1 VTTHVER
8 SIEVA
13 VPVRA
18 AYDQWTRFEEF
29 PRFMSGVEEVRQVGD
44 AMTHWVAQIAGVRR
58 EWDAAIVEQVPD
70 EKVAWAATTGATNA
84 GTVFFDRVGTD
95 RTRVRLTLDFEPEGL
110 VERLG
115 DVLDVVDRQAVADLD
130 RFKEFIEGQRSASGG
145 WRGTIEDGD
154 VVSEGTGQQ
163 TNAGLAGATAG
174 ATSGRET
181 ADDVPGDVVAVGPTG
196 GTESTLH
203 TEAGEGRSTA
213 PAGDDTVLGHSGDPV
228 AVDPAAVG
236 GTGHGNA
243 GDAER
248 TGTAAG
254 AGSSSDAGVA
264 GFGTDTGLS
273 SSSTSGVLTGDP
285 GSASRTGSDDAER
298 TGTAAGAAASAGVA
312 GFGTDTGLSSGPTS
326 GVLTGDPGGRA
337 ASHAGTGTGG
347 RHEAWTDE
355 PGARGSVTGAATD
368 PVGEDRAG
376 GTTRAWAD
384 DAGSR
389 SATTGTDEPWA
400 AGGSGPGEDRGV
412 PDTAGEGIVR
422 RNYADEDITTRD
434 VVARDF
440 SDRDVSGEGTVERD
454 FANRDI
460 TERDIANRGIVR
472 DEGDAHLRPSPQPHG
487 LDALDA
493 PGPADGIGAGLDPLD
508 PRAGTADDPDN
519 PIQPS
524 V

>member
-1 VTTHVER
+1 MTTHVER

-130 RFKEFIEGQRSASGG
+130 RFKEFIEGQGSASGG

-174 ATSGRET
+174 AAASGRET

-196 GTESTLH
+196 GTEGTLH

-213 PAGDDTVLGHSGDPV
+213 PAGDDTALGHSGDPV
-228 AVDPAAVG
+228 AVDPDAVG
-236 GTGHGNA
+236 TGTRSTGYGNT

-254 AGSSSDAGVA
+254 AASSSDAGVA

-285 GSASRTGSDDAER
+285 GSASREQPAN
-298 TGTAAGAAASAGVA
+298 AA
-312 GFGTDTGLSSGPTS
+312 
-326 GVLTGDPGGRA
+326 
-337 ASHAGTGTGG
+337 
-347 RHEAWTDE
+347 
-355 PGARGSVTGAATD
+355 
-368 PVGEDRAG
+368 
-376 GTTRAWAD
+376 
-384 DAGSR
+384 
-389 SATTGTDEPWA
+389 
-400 AGGSGPGEDRGV
+400 
-412 PDTAGEGIVR
+412 
-422 RNYADEDITTRD
+422 
-434 VVARDF
+434 
-440 SDRDVSGEGTVERD
+440 
-454 FANRDI
+454 
-460 TERDIANRGIVR
+460 
-472 DEGDAHLRPSPQPHG
+472 
-487 LDALDA
+487 
-493 PGPADGIGAGLDPLD
+493 
-508 PRAGTADDPDN
+508 
-519 PIQPS
+519 
-524 V
+524 

>member
-1 VTTHVER
+1 MTTHVER

-44 AMTHWVAQIAGVRR
+44 ALTHWVAQIGGVRR

-70 EKVAWAATTGATNA
+70 ERVAWAATTGATNA

-115 DVLDVVDRQAVADLD
+115 DVMDVVDRQAVADLD
-130 RFKEFIEGQRSASGG
+130 RFKEFIEGQGSASGG

-163 TNAGLAGATAG
+163 TNAGPAGATAG
-174 ATSGRET
+174 AAASGRET
-181 ADDVPGDVVAVGPTG
+181 ADGVPGDVVAVGPTG
-196 GTESTLH
+196 GTESTLD
-203 TEAGEGRSTA
+203 TEAGEARATA
-213 PAGDDTVLGHSGDPV
+213 TAGDDTALGHSGDPV
-228 AVDPAAVG
+228 AVDPDAVG
-236 GTGHGNA
+236 GPGYGNA

-254 AGSSSDAGVA
+254 AASSAGVA

-273 SSSTSGVLTGDP
+273 SSSTSGVLTGD
-285 GSASRTGSDDAER
+285 
-298 TGTAAGAAASAGVA
+298 AGA
-312 GFGTDTGLSSGPTS
+312 
-326 GVLTGDPGGRA
+326 RA
-337 ASHAGTGTGG
+337 ASPAGTGTGG

-355 PGARGSVTGAATD
+355 PGARGGV
-368 PVGEDRAG
+368 
-376 GTTRAWAD
+376 
-384 DAGSR
+384 
-389 SATTGTDEPWA
+389 TGTDEPWA

-412 PDTAGEGIVR
+412 PDTAGEGVVR

-440 SDRDVSGEGTVERD
+440 DDRDVSGEGTVERD

-460 TERDIANRGIVR
+460 TERDIANRGIVGG
-472 DEGDAHLRPSPQPHG
+472 EGHEGHAHLRPATQPHG
-487 LDALDA
+487 LDGLDA